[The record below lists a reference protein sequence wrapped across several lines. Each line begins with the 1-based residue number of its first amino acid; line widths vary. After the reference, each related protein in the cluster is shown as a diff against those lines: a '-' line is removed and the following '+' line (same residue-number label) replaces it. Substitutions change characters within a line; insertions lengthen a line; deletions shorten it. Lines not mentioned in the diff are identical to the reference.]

1 LPIADRRSLSGRA
14 GPQSNIEKLG
24 TEANMSRIGKM
35 PVPVPKGVNVMVD
48 QGNLITV
55 KGPKGQLTQQFPAV
69 IRFEQSDGHIQVTR
83 PTDQK
88 EHRALHGLSRAL
100 LNNMVLGVSQ
110 GFQIV
115 LEVEGVGYRAAILGK
130 NLVVVVGY
138 SHPIEMVPPP
148 DIRFEVDKTGRV
160 ITVTGIDKQVV
171 GQIADRIRRLRPP
184 EPYKGKGIRYRGEL
198 VRRKAGKTGKVG
210 GKK

>member
-1 LPIADRRSLSGRA
+1 
-14 GPQSNIEKLG
+14 
-24 TEANMSRIGKM
+24 MSRIGKM
-35 PVPVPKGVNVMVD
+35 PVPVPKGVNVTVD

-55 KGPKGQLTQQFPAV
+55 KGPKGQLSQQFPAV
-69 IRFEQSDGHIQVTR
+69 IRFEQSDGHVQVTR

-100 LNNMVLGVSQ
+100 LNNMVVGVSQ

-115 LEVEGVGYRAAILGK
+115 LDVEGVGYRAAILGK

-148 DIRFEVDKTGRV
+148 DIAFEVDKTGRV
-160 ITVTGIDKQVV
+160 ITVRGIDKQVV
-171 GQIADRIRRLRPP
+171 GQMADRIRRLRPP